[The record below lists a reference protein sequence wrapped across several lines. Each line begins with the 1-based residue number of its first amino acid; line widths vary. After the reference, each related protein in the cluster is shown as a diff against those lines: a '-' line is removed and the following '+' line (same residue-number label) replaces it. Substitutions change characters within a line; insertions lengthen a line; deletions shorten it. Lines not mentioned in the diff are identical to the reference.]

1 MSTCSMQQLA
11 WSVMRVVNLPNSM
24 NKKEASYLER
34 MWGSG
39 VLKWGG
45 L

>member
-1 MSTCSMQQLA
+1 
-11 WSVMRVVNLPNSM
+11 MRVVNLPNSM

-34 MWGSG
+34 MQGSRG
-39 VLKWGG
+39 LKQGG